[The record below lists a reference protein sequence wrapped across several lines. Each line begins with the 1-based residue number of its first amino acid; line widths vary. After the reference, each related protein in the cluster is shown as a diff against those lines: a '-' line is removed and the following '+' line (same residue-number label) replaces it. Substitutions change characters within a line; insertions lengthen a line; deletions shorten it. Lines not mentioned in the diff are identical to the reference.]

1 MYGGGLGGGT
11 VPVVA
16 GATTIAALPNTGGSR
31 NVVMYVAMASIVLGV
46 AVLIS
51 SAARLVAKRY
61 VA

>member
-31 NVVMYVAMASIVLGV
+31 NVVMYVAIASIALGV
-46 AVLIS
+46 AVLVS
-51 SAARLVAKRY
+51 TTARLVAKRY
-61 VA
+61 LA

>member
-31 NVVMYVAMASIVLGV
+31 NVVMYVAIASIVLGV
-46 AVLIS
+46 AVLVS
-51 SAARLVAKRY
+51 TAARLVAKRY
-61 VA
+61 FV